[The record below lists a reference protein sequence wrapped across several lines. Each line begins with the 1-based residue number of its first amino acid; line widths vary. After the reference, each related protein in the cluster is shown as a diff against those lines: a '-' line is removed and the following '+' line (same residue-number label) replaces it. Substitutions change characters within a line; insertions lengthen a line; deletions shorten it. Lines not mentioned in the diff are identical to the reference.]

1 MISFHL
7 PADLF
12 FGLYVY
18 QPRVFGIDGQRQG
31 QGRKTIERRV
41 EGASCPQ
48 SCELHTFSCR
58 HRRDVSPR
66 LLTYPHHTHQALAQ
80 ERKLAASGVA
90 ASEIATKIVRK
101 CLECFFHLRSAQH
114 VTCMS
119 LSSFLSTHSNVPPL
133 AARPARN
140 CSSNNVAQ
148 GPSTKKAE
156 KKRKFAARAGQGEKE
171 GGARKGGWGEGGRKE
186 GPPSGDLDKLKMS
199 TLPSTF
205 TREVAPQELDEWGW
219 PKAGGGVIELLQVCV
234 M

>member
-133 AARPARN
+133 AARPAPIVHQTMSHR
-140 CSSNNVAQ
+140 AHL
-148 GPSTKKAE
+148 PKKQRRKESLQLVLGRA
-156 KKRKFAARAGQGEKE
+156 KKREE
-171 GGARKGGWGEGGRKE
+171 HEKGGGGRE
-186 GPPSGDLDKLKMS
+186 DERRDPRRATLTNSRCPLFPQHSHGRWPLKNWMN
-199 TLPSTF
+199 
-205 TREVAPQELDEWGW
+205 
-219 PKAGGGVIELLQVCV
+219 GGGQRRVGG
-234 M
+234 